1 MAEFNNEKLRDV
13 LRDYKE
19 NPVQEN
25 INRMGT
31 TLQTSSILIPAIWD
45 VEPKMNKDGQM
56 LFEKNTHFQF
66 ALLKTKNGSQ
76 FIVAFTS
83 YYDYKHWD
91 VNHRFKPMVLP
102 VVRFME
108 VIQNISNDIKGIFID
123 PTDVKIPL
131 DMNFLKQVQ
140 AREMAHHTSI
150 QKKEFKVNEQL
161 RVRDVLKREDFKQS
175 IVRFGK
181 QTPSIKSIY
190 LKERLIENEPSHWL
204 LLVDMEQEEPK
215 MFQALGTFIH
225 PYDENKMMEFM
236 FASHPVSQKI
246 IADSSPVYSKD
257 EVA

>member
-123 PTDVKIPL
+123 PTDVKIP
-131 DMNFLKQVQ
+131 
-140 AREMAHHTSI
+140 
-150 QKKEFKVNEQL
+150 
-161 RVRDVLKREDFKQS
+161 
-175 IVRFGK
+175 
-181 QTPSIKSIY
+181 
-190 LKERLIENEPSHWL
+190 
-204 LLVDMEQEEPK
+204 
-215 MFQALGTFIH
+215 
-225 PYDENKMMEFM
+225 
-236 FASHPVSQKI
+236 
-246 IADSSPVYSKD
+246 
-257 EVA
+257 